1 MADKVSQGQMS
12 FIYII
17 MYARARVHLYNIYN
31 MYDSPDEKVIRCIVH
46 EVFSV

>member
-1 MADKVSQGQMS
+1 
-12 FIYII
+12 
-17 MYARARVHLYNIYN
+17 MYARARVHLYN